1 MRVLSI
7 GNSFSQDAHR
17 WLFDIADAVGEDL
30 TCANLYIGGCSLQ
43 RHWDNLQ
50 QDAVA
55 YAYEENGRD
64 TGRKTSIRRV
74 LQEGGWDVVTL
85 QQVSHESG
93 LYETYQPYLSDLA
106 DYVRRA
112 APGAG
117 LWLHQ
122 TWAYDAASTHPG
134 FAKYGNDQKTMYTAL
149 CNAYEKAGRAIG
161 ASIIPSGDVI
171 QVLRTQEPFDTDMGG
186 ISLCRDGFHMSR
198 TYGRYAVACAWVMAL
213 TGASLEFCDFLPEEE
228 GELPVDPDLLALI
241 RETVESLLG

>member
-1 MRVLSI
+1 MRSYVPK
-7 GNSFSQDAHR
+7 A
-17 WLFDIADAVGEDL
+17 
-30 TCANLYIGGCSLQ
+30 
-43 RHWDNLQ
+43 
-50 QDAVA
+50 
-55 YAYEENGRD
+55 
-64 TGRKTSIRRV
+64 RV
-74 LQEGGWDVVTL
+74 
-85 QQVSHESG
+85 
-93 LYETYQPYLSDLA
+93 YM
-106 DYVRRA
+106 
-112 APGAG
+112 
-117 LWLHQ
+117 HQ
-122 TWAYDAASTHPG
+122 TWAYEQDSTHPG
-134 FAKYGNDQKTMYTAL
+134 FAKYGNVQKTMYTAL